1 VARPPRPAAAATWHL
16 LLSWAP
22 QCDIAVVLG
31 TAMWHCG
38 GCGGAGQ
45 VHYKHH
51 RITGTTRPIS
61 GHLPEK
67 AAQLW
72 QRVGPRPPGAASNS
86 LPRGTKLAQVSLSIG
101 IVGLP
106 NVGKS
111 TLFNALTRV
120 GALASNYPF
129 ATIEPNVGVVGVPDP
144 RLAELAA
151 LYDSARV
158 VPASVRFTDIAGL
171 VRGASQG
178 QGLGNQFLAHIRET
192 DAICQVVRVF
202 ADPDVTHVDGDVS
215 PERDIETVI
224 TELILADLQT
234 LEKALPR
241 LVKETKF
248 AKDPEKAQAVAAAEA
263 AQRLLDSGTALSAG
277 AAAAGIDLHA
287 LRELHLLTAKPF
299 LYVFNVDVAEL
310 ADEDLRKRLT
320 ELPVL
325 AGDGPAEAIFLD
337 AKTEADLAELPED
350 EAAELLAE
358 AGMGEPGLA
367 QLARAG
373 FRALGLQT
381 FLTAG
386 PKETRAWEIRAGATA
401 PEAAGVI
408 HTDFQRGFIKAEVV
422 SYDDLI
428 AAGSLPA
435 ARAAGKARIEGKD
448 YVMRDGDVVEFRFN
462 V

>member
-1 VARPPRPAAAATWHL
+1 
-16 LLSWAP
+16 
-22 QCDIAVVLG
+22 
-31 TAMWHCG
+31 M
-38 GCGGAGQ
+38 
-45 VHYKHH
+45 
-51 RITGTTRPIS
+51 
-61 GHLPEK
+61 
-67 AAQLW
+67 
-72 QRVGPRPPGAASNS
+72 
-86 LPRGTKLAQVSLSIG
+86 SLSIG

-111 TLFNALTRV
+111 TLFNALTRA

-144 RLAELAA
+144 RLAELAR

-215 PERDIETVI
+215 PERDIETVV

-234 LEKALPR
+234 LDKALPR
-241 LVKETKF
+241 LAKETKF
-248 AKDPEKAQAVAAAEA
+248 AKDPERARVAQAAAAA
-263 AQRLLDSGTALSAG
+263 AKLLDTGTALSAG
-277 AAAAGIDLHA
+277 AADAGAPLDQAGLAA
-287 LRELHLLTAKPF
+287 LRELQLLTAKPF
-299 LYVFNVDVAEL
+299 LYVFNVDTSEL
-310 ADEDLRKRLT
+310 ADEDLRKRLSA
-320 ELPVL
+320 LV
-325 AGDGPAEAIFLD
+325 APAEAIFLD
-337 AKTEADLAELPED
+337 AKTEADLAELGED

-422 SYDDLI
+422 SYGDLI

-448 YVMRDGDVVEFRFN
+448 YIMRDGDVVEFRFQATSGHQK
-462 V
+462 